1 MQVSVS
7 RSRPHGPSSKPA
19 GRQPAGFFQDVL
31 CREQPSDVG
40 ILPQIA
46 QLTPRTVQES
56 FAFDGDLAHPSLRHL
71 ARAGD
76 CIAAN
81 ARVSA
86 SSSKEG
92 VCDATL
98 SVARRR
104 VPAEVA
110 EGARAQKEDMRP
122 HFQATLQQC
131 HGLAE
136 ERGASTATSRFTALP
151 ASSVSRGD
159 L

>member
-1 MQVSVS
+1 MFCAE
-7 RSRPHGPSSKPA
+7 SS
-19 GRQPAGFFQDVL
+19 
-31 CREQPSDVG
+31 
-40 ILPQIA
+40 
-46 QLTPRTVQES
+46 
-56 FAFDGDLAHPSLRHL
+56 HL
-71 ARAGD
+71 MLEFYRKSP
-76 CIAAN
+76 N
-81 ARVSA
+81 LLHELYKNPLLSTE

-98 SVARRR
+98 SVAHR
-104 VPAEVA
+104 VPAEMV

-122 HFQATLQQC
+122 HFQATLQGC

-151 ASSVSRGD
+151 AISVSRGD